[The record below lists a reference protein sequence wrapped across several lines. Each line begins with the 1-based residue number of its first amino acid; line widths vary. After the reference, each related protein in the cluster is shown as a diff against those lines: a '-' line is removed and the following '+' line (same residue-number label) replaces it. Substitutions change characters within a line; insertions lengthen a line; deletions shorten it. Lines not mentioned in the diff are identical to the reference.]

1 MERIDKAEIK
11 NLRTRNLRYKKPAL
25 ASFGYDAIATEMWEI
40 IGAIEDVQW
49 FLDDGDETL
58 LNALDG
64 DDEAEW
70 EFRMAFADMAAKAD
84 QFRMLW
90 DELVDKQS
98 FDDYTVALIGNRYK
112 LIGYDWEEEDYVS
125 LFSYQSELAFTEAGK
140 RVMRHT
146 KADMLSTIGVCMGI
160 MIAFLDLRQSYD
172 YLKATFDILRDE
184 NTSLLQTVKE
194 IDALYAKA
202 EEDGFR
208 SWRGVTA
215 EFDRILANLPDRA
228 WIE

>member
-1 MERIDKAEIK
+1 MERIEKSEIK
-11 NLRTRNLRYKKPAL
+11 SRRTRNLRYKKPAL
-25 ASFGYDAIATEMWEI
+25 ASFGYDAIVAEMWEI

-49 FLDDGDETL
+49 FIDDGDETL

-64 DDEAEW
+64 DNEAEW
-70 EFRMAFADMAAKAD
+70 EFRMAFADLAAKAD
-84 QFRMLW
+84 RFHELW
-90 DELVDKQS
+90 DEMVDKQA

-112 LIGYDWEEEDYVS
+112 LIGYDWDEEDYYS
-125 LFSYQSELAFTEAGK
+125 LFGYEKDLAFTEAGK

-146 KADMLSTIGVCMGI
+146 KADMLSNIGMCMGI

-184 NTSLLQTVKE
+184 NTSLLQTLKE
-194 IDALYAKA
+194 IQDLYAKA
-202 EEDGFR
+202 AAENFY
-208 SWRGVTA
+208 SWRDATRQ
-215 EFDRILANLPDRA
+215 FDRMLANLPDHV